1 MGPVS
6 WSKPDCGPAGPTS
19 TRRYARSVVSRT
31 SPVLLWLPRL
41 GGIAIAPFLGL
52 FAFDAFEGHAG
63 FGERAVALTM
73 HLLPN
78 FACLGLVAV
87 AWKRPW
93 VGALGFGTLAVG
105 YSVLAREHLDWV
117 ALIAGPLALVALLYA
132 VSAARPR

>member
-6 WSKPDCGPAGPTS
+6 DSKPDSCPAGPAS
-19 TRRYARSVVSRT
+19 TRRYSRSVMSRT
-31 SPVLLWLPRL
+31 SAILLWLPRV
-41 GGIAIAPFLGL
+41 GGIAIALFLGL

-63 FGERAVALTM
+63 FGERALALTM

-93 VGALGFGTLAVG
+93 VGALGFGTLALG
-105 YSVLAREHLDWV
+105 YAVLAHEHLDWV
-117 ALIAGPLALVALLYA
+117 ALIAGPLALVAVLYV
-132 VSAARPR
+132 VSAARAR